1 MNTLSIFLPTI
12 SLPLAF
18 ILHDGEEVLMFRHW
32 MTAHKDSLDEK
43 FPKLKPIITHLSSL
57 TTAAFA
63 IAALEE
69 LIILAIATYYVVTC
83 GDYSIYLWS
92 ALFIAFSFHLLIHIC
107 QAIMVRGYV
116 PGLITSLLLIPYA
129 LLVQLFI
136 WHSMDP
142 VIITLCGAAG
152 IAFMAANLAFAHWIG
167 RFLTKQKTG
176 TKK

>member
-1 MNTLSIFLPTI
+1 
-12 SLPLAF
+12 
-18 ILHDGEEVLMFRHW
+18 MFRHW

-69 LIILAIATYYVVTC
+69 LIILAIAMYYVVIC
-83 GDYSIYLWS
+83 GDYYSLYLWS

-107 QAIMVRGYV
+107 QAIVVREYV

-167 RFLTKQKTG
+167 RFLTKQKNG

>member
-1 MNTLSIFLPTI
+1 MNILIIFLLTI

-69 LIILAIATYYVVTC
+69 LFVIAIVTYYTLTG
-83 GDYSIYLWS
+83 GDYSFHIWY

-107 QAIMVRGYV
+107 QAIVVRGYV
-116 PGLITSLLLIPYA
+116 PGLITSLLLAPYA
-129 LLVQLFI
+129 ILVLCTIGF
-136 WHSMDP
+136 SMEKME
-142 VIITLCGAAG
+142 ITICGFAG
-152 IAFMAANLAFAHWIG
+152 IVFMAANLAFAHWIG
-167 RFLTKQKTG
+167 RFLTRPKNG

>member
-1 MNTLSIFLPTI
+1 MSNLHILYPAI

-32 MTAHKDSLDEK
+32 MTAHKDSMTEK

-69 LIILAIATYYVVTC
+69 LIILAIATYYVVIC
-83 GDYSIYLWS
+83 GDYSLYLWS

-107 QAIMVRGYV
+107 QAIVVRGYV

-129 LLVQLFI
+129 FLVLYFI

-142 VIITLCGAAG
+142 VIIALCGAAG
-152 IAFMAANLAFAHWIG
+152 IAFIAANLAFAHWIG
-167 RFLTKQKTG
+167 RFLTKQKND
-176 TKK
+176 TKE